1 MGITD
6 SGFFR
11 MVLTT
16 GILYGVLADLFI
28 FLVYH
33 LFLRRVM
40 DYYMA
45 HVVQFLHFT
54 AGIPQGIVIMIL
66 VLNLLIAAVAVV
78 VPAGKILKSNIVNE
92 IEK

>member
-1 MGITD
+1 
-6 SGFFR
+6 
-11 MVLTT
+11 MVLTN
-16 GILYGVLADLFI
+16 GILYGVLADLFV

-54 AGIPQGIVIMIL
+54 AEIPKGIVILIMM
-66 VLNLLIAAVAVV
+66 LNLLIAAMAVV
-78 VPAGKILKSNIVNE
+78 VPARKILKSNIVDE